1 MRLGLILLL
10 CMPLWVQ
17 AQEFDFDVSSYEKKP
32 FELSGYLELTGEHV
46 RLNRDAAFYN
56 LTFDGDDQ
64 PGGLNRY
71 SGVMELEGLYRF
83 DRSSFHFRGHAEVR
97 GDDFGSRR
105 QTNLHELYYAA
116 RPSDRLTLEAGK
128 RVLKWG
134 KGYAWNPV
142 GFVERPKDPNDPDL
156 TREGFVLATADYVRS
171 FDGPLKTLAFT
182 PVILPVGKDIND
194 DFSREKG
201 VSLAARL
208 YLLYRDTD
216 IDFLFL
222 SDGSRS
228 GAVGMDFSRN
238 LAANF
243 EVHGE
248 LAYTLN
254 RIVAALDEQDRLVT
268 DTRDVTSGLLGM
280 RYLTKGNITWIAEVY
295 HNGAGYSNA
304 ELKRF
309 FDLAH
314 SNPEIT
320 PDLFE
325 SAAKARSAG
334 YGAPNPGRDY
344 LYLRATKKEPFGT
357 VYLTAGF
364 TSIVNLRDGS
374 FSVTPEAVFTGFKNA
389 EARLRLVFLVGGTN
403 TDFGERQSESK
414 LEFRF
419 RFFF

>member
-280 RYLTKGNITWIAEVY
+280 RYLTKGNITWIAEVPQRRRLQQCRAEAFLRSGPFEPRN
-295 HNGAGYSNA
+295 HAGSVRIGGKGPQRRLRRA
-304 ELKRF
+304 EPGPRLS
-309 FDLAH
+309 L
-314 SNPEIT
+314 P
-320 PDLFE
+320 
-325 SAAKARSAG
+325 ARHQERALRHGLPHRGLHKHRQSAG
-334 YGAPNPGRDY
+334 RELLRHPGGRLYGIQER
-344 LYLRATKKEPFGT
+344 RGT
-357 VYLTAGF
+357 
-364 TSIVNLRDGS
+364 
-374 FSVTPEAVFTGFKNA
+374 P
-389 EARLRLVFLVGGTN
+389 
-403 TDFGERQSESK
+403 
-414 LEFRF
+414 
-419 RFFF
+419 